1 MTVDF
6 VKIRCRHFRIYK
18 MSGRVQWREGLVDPT
33 EVLLREAN
41 ERIRQLED
49 QHTRIAD
56 EQARSHEN
64 ELLEQAVSHEN
75 EIAEQAGEDAM
86 REEKNQLATALEGA
100 QARVQELESLRTE
113 EANRYQNETNAHKRE
128 IKKLKKKTAK
138 ASKENAS
145 FKAAIE
151 AKTKSIRDITAELE
165 TVKAEKSQTEGSL
178 DRANAKI
185 EEVEALSTGKNN
197 AIWELEQKL
206 NVIRQALEQRPQS
219 GYQRRRRSSSRSPRS
234 SRHRSRSRSRS
245 RSPRDYR
252 SRSRSRSPRE
262 RAHSEVSRA
271 SSSRERPQ
279 SRSRS
284 RSRPR
289 SGRADTA
296 TALDSGTT
304 P

>member
-1 MTVDF
+1 
-6 VKIRCRHFRIYK
+6 
-18 MSGRVQWREGLVDPT
+18 
-33 EVLLREAN
+33 
-41 ERIRQLED
+41 
-49 QHTRIAD
+49 
-56 EQARSHEN
+56 
-64 ELLEQAVSHEN
+64 
-75 EIAEQAGEDAM
+75 M

-113 EANRYQNETNAHKRE
+113 EANRYKNEKNAYKRE
-128 IKKLKKKTAK
+128 VKKMKKANQYLAETY
-138 ASKENAS
+138 
-145 FKAAIE
+145 E
-151 AKTKSIRDITAELE
+151 ANVTDMNAELIRVQE
-165 TVKAEKSQTEGSL
+165 EKSQLERSFYG
-178 DRANAKI
+178 ANARI
-185 EEVEALSTGKNN
+185 EEVEFMSMQKNN
-197 AIWELEQKL
+197 KIRELEQRL
-206 NVIRQALEQRPQS
+206 DTIGWCFNGFRDALVTYCPYGPRSGPQ
-219 GYQRRRRSSSRSPRS
+219 QRRRSPGPRPHASRTK
-234 SRHRSRSRSRS
+234 SRSRSRS